1 MQVDIDSSKQLVKDA
16 KEVFLTPKAED
27 ILSQLLKLRKDID
40 VAITEAR
47 TSAEKIL
54 KALQEA

>member
-1 MQVDIDSSKQLVKDA
+1 MKDA
-16 KEVFLTPKAED
+16 KEVFLTPKSED

-40 VAITEAR
+40 VAITEAK

>member
-16 KEVFLTPKAED
+16 KEVFLTPKSED

-40 VAITEAR
+40 VAITEAK